1 MHVLIQ
7 RIGQHRQQIVRGLL
21 RHFRGYEFL
30 NLLRDAIGLRVLVH
44 HCSSRHL
51 YAQVVGLQPV
61 DSHAGSTEHAA
72 GQSTAEE
79 ADTNLLCLIR
89 KGQRESLVIIVA
101 KLFVG
106 VDRLLPFALIAGDR
120 DVCEQ
125 IEELRAYFLA
135 ALGQG
140 VLADLYK
147 GAFAARGDSVQELV
161 NADLLGDYLC
171 RTSAQAER
179 QCLLIAQSTLLRRRD
194 GRGGCATAHQHKAG
208 HLSRLCGRCT
218 CTCRCTHGSGSQ
230 HRHRTVRHTHAGLI

>member
-1 MHVLIQ
+1 MAALLARLGLLCAFTGHLLACLIEHLLRFQCRFGGLHETIPLAGAQLTVHVLIQ

-21 RHFRGYEFL
+21 RHFRSYEFL
-30 NLLRDAIGLRVLVH
+30 NLLRDAIGLCVLIH

-79 ADTNLLCLIR
+79 ADTDLLCLIR

-147 GAFAARGDSVQELV
+147 GAFAARGDSVQ
-161 NADLLGDYLC
+161 
-171 RTSAQAER
+171 
-179 QCLLIAQSTLLRRRD
+179 
-194 GRGGCATAHQHKAG
+194 
-208 HLSRLCGRCT
+208 
-218 CTCRCTHGSGSQ
+218 
-230 HRHRTVRHTHAGLI
+230 